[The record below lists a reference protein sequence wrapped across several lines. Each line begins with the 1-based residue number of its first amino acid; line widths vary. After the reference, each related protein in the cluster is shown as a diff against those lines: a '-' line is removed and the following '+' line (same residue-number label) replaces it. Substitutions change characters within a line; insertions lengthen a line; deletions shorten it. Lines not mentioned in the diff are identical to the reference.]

1 MRKAN
6 GGLKPPNPFNPGS
19 PIDPSEFVGRQK
31 QLDDFAQKLR
41 QTAQGSLASMSVIG
55 GYGVGKTSFLHKCR
69 SIAEEE
75 GALTIYLS
83 LNELDNLDRSSL
95 ARELIS
101 RITEKVREEVI
112 LKRISDGVLDV
123 LGRIRVKTESGIEVS
138 IGQREQAPNLQAA
151 LQKAWG
157 ALDGHRSAIVF
168 LIDEARVLERNRAEL
183 VLYLRAVLE
192 QLQVSRTPV
201 MIVPAGN
208 LAITGP
214 SGTGFSPLVR
224 TFPPAVMENFSQ
236 EESLTFAG
244 KKLAQANAAI
254 TGEAARRAHEV
265 SEGHPYVLTA
275 YLAAAYDKL
284 QAQEHTI
291 SAAHLNATDL
301 DFTTRALAPF
311 FSRFYDEASPASKAI
326 LARMAAQDGKATL
339 SELSAALG
347 RNSNELSP
355 YLGKL
360 VQEGAVKRVERGRYS
375 VFHHLLAEYVRHRAR
390 QENA

>member
-1 MRKAN
+1 MQKAD

-19 PIDPSEFVGRQK
+19 PIDPSEFVGRQR
-31 QLDDFAQKLR
+31 QLGDFAQKLR

-83 LNELDNLDRSSL
+83 LNELDNLNRASL

-101 RITEKVREEVI
+101 RITEKVRGDVM

-123 LGRIRVKTESGIEVS
+123 LSRIRIKTESGVEVS
-138 IGQREQAPNLQAA
+138 IGQREQTPNLQAA

-157 ALDGHRSAIVF
+157 ALDGHRNAIVF
-168 LIDEARVLERNRAEL
+168 LIDEARALERNRAEL

-224 TFPPAVMENFSQ
+224 TFPPAIMENFSQ
-236 EESLTFAG
+236 TESLTFAG
-244 KKLAQANAAI
+244 KKLAQANAEI

-301 DFTTRALAPF
+301 DFTARVLAPF

-326 LARMAAQDGKATL
+326 LKHMAAQGGEAAL

-347 RNSNELSP
+347 RNPNELSP

-360 VQEGAVKRVERGRYS
+360 VQEGAVKRVERGKYS